1 MALDLI
7 SAFSGNWQ
15 PKKYKDTYTAALR
28 KVVRAKVQGK
38 EVHYKRGA
46 RGRGAAGPDGGT
58 ARVGRAGATQL
69 TSDREGHAAQ
79 VDGETQVEDNVAA
92 LT

>member
-7 SAFSGNWQ
+7 DGFAGKWQ

-38 EVHYKRGA
+38 EVHRAAEPEDEAPPDLMEALRASVEHAQSRSRKPRSQRRTPAKKRSS
-46 RGRGAAGPDGGT
+46 AAK
-58 ARVGRAGATQL
+58 
-69 TSDREGHAAQ
+69 
-79 VDGETQVEDNVAA
+79 
-92 LT
+92 